1 MSMYH
6 TNADRSMTKLGWK
19 YKTLI
24 ESTPLID
31 FDEFRNK
38 NRVKY
43 FQSSPGLSPLQ
54 RRIRLSEFGFSK
66 DEIDEAS
73 ARAAKLRK
81 SNEKSVSRMRFDRV
95 AELGEGLGRNWKH
108 MKAKMGVCHEE
119 KSDEIEGWMPRS
131 SSKRKNGFEFKA
143 KTPA

>member
-1 MSMYH
+1 MREYNTLTCICTSQ
-6 TNADRSMTKLGWK
+6 LGWK

-31 FDEFRNK
+31 FDEQRSK
-38 NRVKY
+38 QRTKY
-43 FQSSPGLSPLQ
+43 FQYSPGLSPLQ

-73 ARAAKLRK
+73 ARAAILRR
-81 SNEKSVSRMRFDRV
+81 SNEKSVRRMRFDRV

-108 MKAKMGVCHEE
+108 MKAKMGVCQEE
-119 KSDEIEGWMPRS
+119 KSDDIEGRIPHC
-131 SSKRKNGFEFKA
+131 SSKRKNDLDFNNLHK
-143 KTPA
+143 